1 MGSSK
6 ETHKKIGSVTVVV
19 EPIRHGTDGKPS
31 QSAVYRNI
39 RGVDGLP
46 TTVNGFSTMFD
57 VFQDSVERFPDR
69 KCLGWRPVDSDGHAA
84 EEYSYLTYK
93 ETDERAG
100 MVACGL
106 HALGVGSGTKVGVW
120 SVNNVEWML
129 TIRGCERLNAVIVP
143 MYDSLGETAIEYIT
157 KHSGLEIAVVHQDK
171 LSAFASISGA
181 VKDTVRGCIV
191 IGDVSQH
198 KDAVDTISQ
207 NGLFVHSWETFLD
220 LGKDTS
226 TLAISAPSAEDIACI
241 MYTSGTSGTPK
252 GVLISHR
259 AIVSGVSG
267 AIDMIDQTK
276 IGVSENDSILSYMPL
291 AHIFDRLLEE
301 LALSIG
307 ASIGYW
313 QGNVKKLMDDVAV
326 FKPTLFMAVPR
337 ILERVCDGVEAK
349 LAKGSGI
356 VRGLFNGAYAIKKT
370 LLDLGFSHM
379 LSGILTDDTV
389 FKKLKTALGGRVRFI
404 VSGGAPLAPHVE
416 DFCTVCL
423 APVLQGYGLTE
434 SCAASFIMLPDPRMA
449 HTVGPPLVT
458 TEFRFESVPDLE
470 YDATAMP
477 PKGEILLR
485 SPMLF
490 SGYYKDEEKTRE
502 AMDEDGWFHTGDIG
516 TITEH
521 GCLKIIDRVKNMF
534 KLSQGEYIAVE
545 YLESVYSRN
554 ENVEQIWVYGSS
566 TESYL
571 VAVVVPKL
579 SWRNEQG
586 DITTEQAASKMLQQ
600 LRNTG
605 SDAKL
610 KGFEMIKSVYL
621 DDEEF
626 SIDNDLLTPTF
637 KPKRAQLQK
646 KYQEQLTRMYNAL
659 SAK

>member
-1 MGSSK
+1 MKLQRSDPRAVGP
-6 ETHKKIGSVTVVV
+6 VTVAV
-19 EPIRHGTDGKPS
+19 EPVREGRDGKPS

-39 RGVDGLP
+39 HGVDGLP

-57 VFQDSVERFPDR
+57 VFKHSVGQFPDR
-69 KCLGWRPVDSDGHAA
+69 KCLGWRPVADGKAA
-84 EEYSYLTYK
+84 DAYSYYTYK
-93 ETDERAG
+93 ETDELAG
-100 MVACGL
+100 QVASAL
-106 HALGVGSGTKVGVW
+106 RALGAGSKTKVGVW

-129 TIRGCERLNAVIVP
+129 TIRGCERIDGIIVP

-157 KHSGLEIAVVHQDK
+157 KHSDLEIAVVHEDK
-171 LSAFASISGA
+171 VPAFASVCGA
-181 VKDTVRGCIV
+181 VKDTVRGCVV
-191 IGDVSQH
+191 IGDGVSKYK
-198 KDAVDTISQ
+198 KDIDIIKKS
-207 NGLFVHSWETFLD
+207 GLFVHSWEEFMAM
-220 LGKDTS
+220 GKENGDVD
-226 TLAISAPSAEDIACI
+226 IAPPSPEDIACI

-259 AIVSGVSG
+259 AIVSGVAG
-267 AIDMIDQTK
+267 AIDMIEQTK

-307 ASIGYW
+307 ASVGYW

-326 FKPTLFMAVPR
+326 FRPTLFMAVPR

-349 LAKGSGI
+349 LSQGSGV
-356 VRGLFNGAYAIKKT
+356 VRGLFNGAFALKKT
-370 LLDLGFSHM
+370 LLNFGCSHTVSGF
-379 LSGILTDDTV
+379 LTDDTI
-389 FKKLKTALGGRVRFI
+389 FKKLKVLLGGRVRFI

-449 HTVGPPLVT
+449 HTVGPPLMT

-470 YDATAMP
+470 YDATASP
-477 PKGEILLR
+477 PQGEILLR

-490 SGYYKDEEKTRE
+490 SGYYKDDEKTKE

-545 YLESVYSRN
+545 YLESVYSRT
-554 ENVEQIWVYGSS
+554 EIVEQIWVYGSS
-566 TESYL
+566 TESSL
-571 VAVVVPKL
+571 VAVVIPKS
-579 SWRNEQG
+579 SWRREQG
-586 DITTEQAASKMLQQ
+586 DITTEQAKSEMLKQ
-600 LRNTG
+600 LRSTG

-610 KGFEMIKSVYL
+610 KGFEMIKAVFL

-626 SIDNDLLTPTF
+626 SIENDLLTPTF

-646 KYQEQLTRMYNAL
+646 KYQDHLTRMYQSL
-659 SAK
+659 STK